1 MNRMAGPE
9 AWAAMKA
16 CFVFMSSPPI
26 EQKKP
31 RLCAEP
37 QPPPSAACYPGECCA
52 SSAASAFCAAAEPAA
67 SSSSRQ
73 VFNCVGVTPGSAA
86 TLLCVA
92 PGSDSRA
99 TDCSLYSGRKPPPR
113 LLCHP
118 VPPGRYLIYRLVRDP
133 GATSVYHHA
142 HWGSFL
148 AMSDQAQPGGKT
160 RINKSRV
167 FLYLMLA
174 IPIALMIIP
183 TVIVLAFAMLP
194 TGVAFIME
202 RGKGWYGGICVGAMN
217 LAGTA
222 STLTERWFTG
232 HTIDAAF
239 AALTDVF
246 AIILIYGAA
255 AVGWIIYATTPN
267 MVSAYMA
274 MTAGRRITALKVQQ
288 KELVLKWGP
297 DVESIYEPED
307 AETAKRPFRKG
318 LSGRCRCDSRK
329 VAETDLE
336 PPCGRRPPESSI
348 AARRCVIRLI

>member
-133 GATSVYHHA
+133 GATSNRTKRQK
-142 HWGSFL
+142 FR
-148 AMSDQAQPGGKT
+148 T
-160 RINKSRV
+160 RVNFSSKDPPV
-167 FLYLMLA
+167 
-174 IPIALMIIP
+174 
-183 TVIVLAFAMLP
+183 
-194 TGVAFIME
+194 
-202 RGKGWYGGICVGAMN
+202 N
-217 LAGTA
+217 
-222 STLTERWFTG
+222 
-232 HTIDAAF
+232 
-239 AALTDVF
+239 
-246 AIILIYGAA
+246 
-255 AVGWIIYATTPN
+255 
-267 MVSAYMA
+267 VSATYL
-274 MTAGRRITALKVQQ
+274 GSLRIEQ
-288 KELVLKWGP
+288 
-297 DVESIYEPED
+297 
-307 AETAKRPFRKG
+307 RP
-318 LSGRCRCDSRK
+318 
-329 VAETDLE
+329 
-336 PPCGRRPPESSI
+336 
-348 AARRCVIRLI
+348 

>member
-133 GATSVYHHA
+133 GATSVPRQHHA
-142 HWGSFL
+142 AVPAAQIAGAEPGRKHL
-148 AMSDQAQPGGKT
+148 AVPAPD
-160 RINKSRV
+160 
-167 FLYLMLA
+167 
-174 IPIALMIIP
+174 
-183 TVIVLAFAMLP
+183 LP
-194 TGVAFIME
+194 VAP
-202 RGKGWYGGICVGAMN
+202 R
-217 LAGTA
+217 LRQ
-222 STLTERWFTG
+222 L
-232 HTIDAAF
+232 
-239 AALTDVF
+239 
-246 AIILIYGAA
+246 
-255 AVGWIIYATTPN
+255 
-267 MVSAYMA
+267 
-274 MTAGRRITALKVQQ
+274 RRH
-288 KELVLKWGP
+288 
-297 DVESIYEPED
+297 
-307 AETAKRPFRKG
+307 
-318 LSGRCRCDSRK
+318 
-329 VAETDLE
+329 
-336 PPCGRRPPESSI
+336 
-348 AARRCVIRLI
+348 RRCGMPRLEQAHR